1 MLAVALVPGM
11 APSAAQESGESEPDV
26 GVPEVLAEA
35 EGQQSGLPVLPRF
48 YFHRVASFGDVR
60 LVCPAVVVEGDLI
73 RCFVAEYTLVGKV
86 FVTVVRLWELFRLPT
101 PVVTASATAPSAP
114 PSLLAGRFE
123 SPGYALENRGFWW
136 VFVQTVDDDVCDPRP
151 YSLDLDVTA
160 GVFDLDATV
169 IVLDD
174 GDPPPTDAPDAKCA
188 PPVDVSVF
196 DASAS
201 EDDEELVFA
210 LEVTGAAPQADVS
223 VDYALASG
231 SAVAGTDYSDV
242 SGTLTIPAGAR
253 HATVTVPLVDDAVVE
268 DAESFSLRLSNPA
281 GMILAA
287 TSATGNIAD
296 DDSDTTA
303 SLPAVPQ
310 CERPVLRGSVAGVF
324 DIAQARYSRGSH
336 AFVDVDVTCGGEGS
350 PVGLPVA
357 LSVVEGPAGSL
368 GPSGHCV
375 AQAAGRTVV
384 GSASAAAGC
393 ATFAVRRPV
402 SGVDDGRST
411 HLLRIPDASIGQPHQ
426 LLAWIDT
433 DRDGAHDRGEPYQY
447 VAADFVG
454 RSVGGATLLDFGLP
468 DDFAVELVS
477 EGSDRIARSGFDSEL
492 LLRLSSVTAVP
503 RAGGEPV
510 SVTVPLANA
519 LVGASVSAGPS
530 AGTAVMCL
538 STSGTERQC
547 RTDAD
552 GKIILRY
559 RVGSDT
565 TSVLRRTQDV
575 LAVFH
580 DPDQDGRRAF
590 GASTSFVA
598 HPIAKTVN
606 YVALGDSYSSGEQG
620 TLATDGSEG
629 SYQSDPNSAD
639 EHCRRWN
646 LAYPYVLKDQVL
658 GAADLGIEVTF
669 ATFACTGAVTLNVHD
684 SDDPDGDG
692 LADTSIETNRPS
704 RKSPSLRRE
713 VRFDLGDGNR
723 GQNVLVGPVGYE
735 PRQAMSLADVHA
747 KRAVDMITIT
757 IGGNDAGFG
766 DVLEA
771 CVLGG
776 LDCDRGDLSDEFDE
790 IPARLSSLIAE
801 LKQIAPEASIFLLG
815 YPHITPEPIEVNRVF
830 IDYCGLS
837 GRPLHATGVE
847 RSLLASVW
855 HRLRFGSSADLAVSY
870 SEARFLWE
878 TANDLND
885 LLRDA
890 AATSGVHFVDVS
902 GDAVPRGSSLGFR
915 GHSPCSSEPW
925 LNGFVSQASSTEPI
939 SPRSF
944 HPNRAGH
951 QALSVMLE
959 EFIRAR
965 IDAGAELSESGLPVN
980 PVGKRK

>member
-1 MLAVALVPGM
+1 M
-11 APSAAQESGESEPDV
+11 A
-26 GVPEVLAEA
+26 VPEVLAEA
-35 EGQQSGLPVLPRF
+35 EGQQSGLQVLPNSYF
-48 YFHRVASFGDVR
+48 YLVPGFVNTR
-60 LVCPAVVVEGDLI
+60 LVCPAVVVEGDVI

-86 FVTVVRLWELFRLPT
+86 YLRVVRLWQLFRLPT
-101 PVVTASATAPSAP
+101 PVVTASASAPSV
-114 PSLLAGRFE
+114 SSELLARRFE
-123 SPGYALENRGFWW
+123 SPGYAVENSGFWS
-136 VFVQTVDDDVCDPRP
+136 VFIQTVDDDVCDPQP
-151 YSLDLDVTA
+151 YSLALDVTA
-160 GVFDLDATV
+160 GIFNRGATV

-174 GDPPPTDAPDAKCA
+174 GDPPPAGAPDAKCVA
-188 PPVDVSVF
+188 PVDVSVF

-210 LEVTGAAPQADVS
+210 LEVTGTAPQADVS

-242 SGTLTIPAGAR
+242 SGTLTIPAGIR
-253 HATVTVPLVDDAVVE
+253 HATVTVPLVDDAAAE
-268 DAESFSLRLSNPA
+268 GTESFSLRLSNPA
-281 GMILAA
+281 GMILAR
-287 TSATGNIAD
+287 TSATGTITD

-303 SLPAVPQ
+303 SLPTVPV
-310 CERPVLRGSVAGVF
+310 CEQPVLRGSVAGVF

-375 AQAAGRTVV
+375 AQVAGRTVV
-384 GSASAAAGC
+384 GSASAAVGC

-411 HLLRIPDASIGQPHQ
+411 HLLRIPDASIGQSHQ
-426 LLAWIDT
+426 MLGWIDT
-433 DRDGAHDRGEPYQY
+433 DRDGVHDRGEHYQY
-447 VAADFVG
+447 VAANFVG

-468 DDFAVELVS
+468 DDFAVKLVAD
-477 EGSDRIARSGFDSEL
+477 GSDRIARSGFDSEL
-492 LLRLSSVTAVP
+492 LLRLSSVTEVP
-503 RAGGEPV
+503 RAGGEPI
-510 SVTVPLANA
+510 SVTAPLANA

-538 STSGTERQC
+538 STSGTASQC

-552 GKIILRY
+552 GKIIVRY

-565 TSVLRRTQDV
+565 MSVLRRTQDV

-629 SYQSDPNSAD
+629 SYQSGISPAD
-639 EHCRRWN
+639 GHCKRWSE
-646 LAYPYVLKDQVL
+646 AYPNVFASDVL
-658 GAADLGIEVTF
+658 GAEDLSIKVSFT
-669 ATFACTGAVTLNVHD
+669 TFACTGAVTLTVYDPADPKGD
-684 SDDPDGDG
+684 STDV
-692 LADTSIETNRPS
+692 LIAESNRPS
-704 RKSPSLRRE
+704 PAVPRLHFRRDTHGE
-713 VRFDLGDGNR
+713 VFETIRPDGW
-723 GQNVLVGPVGYE
+723 E
-735 PRQAMSLADVHA
+735 PRQAVSLLGAQAESDM
-747 KRAVDMITIT
+747 DMITIT

-776 LDCDRGDLSDEFDE
+776 LDCDRGNLSDVYDE
-790 IPARLSSLIAE
+790 IPARLTALIAG
-801 LKQIAPEASIFLLG
+801 LKRTAPEASIFLLG
-815 YPHITPEPIEVNRVF
+815 YPHVTPEPIEVNRVF

-951 QALSVMLE
+951 QALSAMLE
-959 EFIRAR
+959 EFIRDR

-980 PVGKRK
+980 PVGKHK